1 MNSIFI
7 TGSVQ
12 AFFFSVLIFTK
23 KQKKLHDRIL
33 GLWLFFMGL
42 QLLVKYINFNE
53 LYTYIPWILGLNA
66 GFPLL
71 HGPFLFLYINSL
83 TKDYNK
89 IRYNDLLHFI
99 PFIILYI
106 YLSPVLFFSSEAK
119 VQIFIHGENYDIKY
133 LPLFF
138 MVLFSGPVYI
148 IWSLFALKKHQKNI
162 LKFFSF
168 NEIIGLKWLYYLTI
182 GLGAIWLAIMTSYA
196 LTYAIELI
204 DITNR
209 DIIIYLVFVLYV
221 FILGFKGFKQGSIFF
236 DFNHILSKAS
246 QPGLN
251 KIKKEQKE
259 KQINTVKDAE
269 KILEKI
275 KNYMNREKPY
285 LEEKLTIIQLSENLQ
300 IPYYVLSQVIN
311 KKLDQ
316 NFFDFVNTYR
326 VNEAKKKL
334 CDPKFDRYTIL
345 GIALECGFNSK
356 ASFNR
361 IFKLKTLETPTQYR
375 NSQKQ
380 LKKQY
385 NLKD

>member
-1 MNSIFI
+1 MNAIFI
-7 TGSVQ
+7 AGSVQ

-23 KQKKLHDRIL
+23 TQKKLHDKIL

-42 QLLVKYINFNE
+42 QLLMKYINFNE

-83 TKDYNK
+83 TKNYNK
-89 IRYNDLLHFI
+89 IRYIDLLHFI

-119 VQIFIHGENYDIKY
+119 VQIFIHGEDYDIKY

-138 MVLFSGPVYI
+138 MILLSGPVYI
-148 IWSLFALKKHQKNI
+148 VWSLFALKKHQNNI

-182 GLGAIWLAIMTSYA
+182 GLGAIWLAIITSYA

-209 DIIIYLVFVLYV
+209 DIIIYFVFVLYV
-221 FILGFKGFKQGSIFF
+221 FIVGFKGFKQGSIFF
-236 DFNHILSKAS
+236 DINHILSKAG

-251 KIKKEQKE
+251 KIKKRQKE
-259 KQINTVKDAE
+259 KQINTVKDID
-269 KILEKI
+269 KILEEIKI
-275 KNYMNREKPY
+275 YMNREKPY

-311 KKLDQ
+311 EKLNQ

-334 CDPKFDRYTIL
+334 CDPKFDHYTIL

-361 IFKLKTLETPTQYR
+361 IFKLKTSETPTQYR

-380 LKKQY
+380 LKKTA
-385 NLKD
+385 